1 MIKLTCPK
9 STLRD
14 RGTRWNLKFSHQ
26 AVESRVKI
34 ITRLSLTLRQISS
47 RGHGKGWYIRNRYL
61 FLSRNRKYKISNN
74 KSGRFSWTQL
84 TISQFSKQEKTIHGN
99 SRKKGSKGGSRHKNW
114 CMAWVLNFLIRYFS
128 NYYILHRSD
137 LAAWAAPLDPRLLFL
152 VYISNM

>member
-99 SRKKGSKGGSRHKNW
+99 SRKKGRGSKIEKPNGDRKG
-114 CMAWVLNFLIRYFS
+114 IRM
-128 NYYILHRSD
+128 YIWSVSVFFCACKLHIHTLYRD
-137 LAAWAAPLDPRLLFL
+137 
-152 VYISNM
+152 